1 VKIGYKMR
9 EIEEK
14 IIEIMKDNGIDVVA
28 TLPCDKAKSL
38 FYLIPQHFHEVALN
52 KEEDG
57 IGICAGAYLAGG
69 KPAIV
74 MQSSGLGNSMNALMS
89 LTRTYE
95 LPLPIIT
102 SWRGV
107 YKEKIPAQIPFN
119 KNLPKMLK
127 AFDIPYTI
135 IDDNSK
141 INLIDNAICDA
152 YENNRTHVALIS
164 PKTWEKEREEEKGE
178 AMVHFPKREKETIL
192 EYKKTIHEPE
202 MTRYDAI
209 KTIAEYLDEEAVV
222 SNIGIP
228 SKELYEISDRGLNF
242 YMLGSYSQASSIG
255 LGMALKTKRDTV
267 VLDGD
272 GSLLATSVLPIIAA
286 ESPKNLSIFCLDN
299 GTLGSTGDQLTN
311 AYSGVD
317 MELMAISTG
326 IKETKKVHTEKEL
339 KSTIEGLYD
348 SKGPRFVHVIV
359 KPGIV
364 GQSPTVGNIKL
375 TPEQIKRRFMKAM
388 L

>member
-1 VKIGYKMR
+1 MC

-28 TLPCDKAKSL
+28 TLPCDKAKNL
-38 FYLIPQHFHEVALN
+38 FYLIPQHFHDVALN

-69 KPAIV
+69 KPAIA

-89 LTRTYE
+89 LTQTYE

-107 YKEKIPAQIPFN
+107 YREKIPAQIPFN

-135 IDDNSK
+135 INDNSK
-141 INLIDNAICDA
+141 INFMDNIIRDA
-152 YENNRTHVALIS
+152 YENSRTHVALIS
-164 PKTWEKEREEEKGE
+164 PKTWDKEGAEKAEV
-178 AMVHFPKREKETIL
+178 MVHFPKRERKTIL

-202 MTRYDAI
+202 MTRYNAI
-209 KTIAEYLDEEAVV
+209 KTIAEYLDEEVVV

-228 SKELYEISDRGLNF
+228 SKELYDIKDRDLNF
-242 YMLGSYSQASSIG
+242 YMLGSYSQVSPIG
-255 LGMALKTKRDTV
+255 LGICLETEREV
-267 VLDGD
+267 FVLDGD
-272 GSLLATSVLPIIAA
+272 GSLLATSILPTIAA
-286 ESPKNLSIFCLDN
+286 EGPKNISIFCLDN

-317 MELMAISTG
+317 MELIAISAG

-339 KSTIEGLYD
+339 RSTIEGLYD
-348 SKGPRFVHVIV
+348 NKGPRFIHVIV
-359 KPGIV
+359 KPGNV
-364 GQSPTVGNIKL
+364 PAVPNIKL
-375 TPEQIKRRFMKAM
+375 TPEQIRGRFMKAM
-388 L
+388 SGKF

>member
-14 IIEIMKDNGIDVVA
+14 IIEIMRDNGIDVVA
-28 TLPCDKAKSL
+28 TLPCGKAKSL
-38 FYLIPQHFHEVALN
+38 FYLIPQHFHEVSLN

-107 YKEKIPAQIPFN
+107 YREKIPAQIPFN
-119 KNLPKMLK
+119 KNLPKVLK
-127 AFDIPYTI
+127 AFDVPYTV
-135 IDDNSK
+135 IDGNSK
-141 INLIDNAICDA
+141 INLIDNIICDA
-152 YENNRTHVALIS
+152 YENSRTHVALIS
-164 PKTWEKEREEEKGE
+164 PKTWEKEGEEKAE
-178 AMVHFPKREKETIL
+178 VMVHFPKRERETIMG
-192 EYKKTIHEPE
+192 YKKTIHEPE
-202 MTRYDAI
+202 MMRYDAI
-209 KTIAEYLDEEAVV
+209 KTIVEYLDEEAVV

-228 SKELYEISDRGLNF
+228 SKELYDIKDRDLNF
-242 YMLGSYSQASSIG
+242 YMLGSYSQVSPIG
-255 LGMALKTKRDTV
+255 LGICLETEREV
-267 VLDGD
+267 FVLDGD
-272 GSLLATSVLPIIAA
+272 GSLLATSILPTIAA

-317 MELMAISTG
+317 MELMAISAG

-339 KSTIEGLYD
+339 RSTIEGLYGN
-348 SKGPRFVHVIV
+348 KGPRFIHVIV
-359 KPGIV
+359 KPGNV
-364 GQSPTVGNIKL
+364 PSVANIKL
-375 TPEQIKRRFMKAM
+375 TPEQIKKRFMKAM
-388 L
+388 P

>member
-1 VKIGYKMR
+1 MC

-14 IIEIMKDNGIDVVA
+14 IIEIMKDNGIDIVA
-28 TLPCDKAKSL
+28 TLPCGKAKRL

-57 IGICAGAYLAGG
+57 IGICAGAHLAGG

-74 MQSSGLGNSMNALMS
+74 MQSSGLGNSMNVLMS

-107 YKEKIPAQIPFN
+107 YREQIPAQIPFN
-119 KNLPKMLK
+119 KNLPGMLK

-135 IDDNSK
+135 IDDKSK
-141 INLIDNAICDA
+141 INLVENVICDA
-152 YENNRTHVALIS
+152 YENGRTHVALIS
-164 PKTWEKEREEEKGE
+164 PKTWGNKQEEAELT
-178 AMVHFPKREKETIL
+178 VRFPKRERETIL

-202 MTRYDAI
+202 MTRYNAI
-209 KTIAEYLDEEAVV
+209 KTIAEYLDEEVVV
-222 SNIGIP
+222 SNIGEP
-228 SKELYEISDRGLNF
+228 GKELYELNDRELNF

-255 LGMALKTKRDTV
+255 LGIALKTKRETV

-272 GSLLATSVLPIIAA
+272 GSLLATSVLPTIAA
-286 ESPKNLSIFCLDN
+286 ESPKNLSICCLDN

-317 MELMAISTG
+317 MELMAKSAG

-339 KSTIEGLYD
+339 RSTIESVYD
-348 SKGPRFVHVIV
+348 NTGPRFIHVIV
-359 KPGIV
+359 KPGIM
-364 GQSPTVGNIKL
+364 GTTIRNIKL
-375 TPEQIKRRFMKAM
+375 TPEQIKRRFMEAM
-388 L
+388 RG

>member
-1 VKIGYKMR
+1 
-9 EIEEK
+9 
-14 IIEIMKDNGIDVVA
+14 MKDNGIDVVA

-38 FYLIPQHFHEVALN
+38 FYLIPQHFHEVSLN

-107 YKEKIPAQIPFN
+107 YTEKIPAQIPFN

-135 IDDNSK
+135 IDGNSK
-141 INLIDNAICDA
+141 INLMDNVICDA
-152 YENNRTHVALIS
+152 YKNSRTHVALIS
-164 PKTWEKEREEEKGE
+164 PKTWEKEGEEEKGE
-178 AMVHFPKREKETIL
+178 AMVHFPKRERETIL
-192 EYKKTIHEPE
+192 EYKKMIHEPE

-228 SKELYEISDRGLNF
+228 SKELYEIRDRGLNF
-242 YMLGSYSQASSIG
+242 YMLGSYSQASSMG

-272 GSLLATSVLPIIAA
+272 GSLLATSVLPTVAA

-299 GTLGSTGDQLTN
+299 GTLGSTGNQLTN

-317 MELMAISTG
+317 MELVAISTG

-339 KSTIEGLYD
+339 RLTIEDLYD
-348 SKGPRFVHVIV
+348 SKGPRFIHVIV

>member
-1 VKIGYKMR
+1 M
-9 EIEEK
+9 EEK
-14 IIEIMKDNGIDVVA
+14 IIEIMKDNGIDIVA
-28 TLPCDKAKSL
+28 TLPCGKAKSL

-107 YKEKIPAQIPFN
+107 YMEQIPAQIPFN

-135 IDDNSK
+135 IDDKSK
-141 INLIDNAICDA
+141 INLVENVICDA
-152 YENNRTHVALIS
+152 YKNSRTHVALIS
-164 PKTWEKEREEEKGE
+164 PKIWGNKQEEAELTER
-178 AMVHFPKREKETIL
+178 FPKRERETIL

-222 SNIGIP
+222 SNIGEP
-228 SKELYEISDRGLNF
+228 SKELYEINDRELNF

-255 LGMALKTKRDTV
+255 LGMASKTKRETV

-272 GSLLATSVLPIIAA
+272 GSLLATSVLPTIAA
-286 ESPKNLSIFCLDN
+286 ESPKNLSIYCLDN
-299 GTLGSTGDQLTN
+299 GTLGSTGNQLTN

-317 MELMAISTG
+317 MELMAISAG
-326 IKETKKVHTEKEL
+326 IEETKKVHTKKEL
-339 KSTIEGLYD
+339 RSTIESVYD
-348 SKGPRFVHVIV
+348 STGPRFIHVIV
-359 KPGIV
+359 KPGIM
-364 GQSPTVGNIKL
+364 GTSLRNIKL

-388 L
+388 RG

>member
-1 VKIGYKMR
+1 MR
-9 EIEEK
+9 EIEVKK
-14 IIEIMKDNGIDVVA
+14 IIEIMKDNGIDIVA

-38 FYLIPQHFHEVALN
+38 FYLIPQHFHDVALN

-69 KPAIV
+69 KPTIV

-119 KNLPKMLK
+119 KNIPRMLK

-141 INLIDNAICDA
+141 INLVDNVICDA

-164 PKTWEKEREEEKGE
+164 PKTWQREGEEKVE
-178 AMVHFPKREKETIL
+178 VMVHFPKRERETIV

-202 MTRYDAI
+202 MTRYNAI

-228 SKELYEISDRGLNF
+228 GKELYDIKDRDLNF
-242 YMLGSYSQASSIG
+242 YMLGSYSQVSPIG
-255 LGMALKTKRDTV
+255 LGMALKTKRETV

-272 GSLLATSVLPIIAA
+272 GSLLATSVLPTIAA
-286 ESPKNLSIFCLDN
+286 ESPKNLSLFCLDN

-311 AYSGVD
+311 AYSQVD
-317 MELMAISTG
+317 MELMAIISG

-339 KSTIEGLYD
+339 RSTIEGLYD
-348 SKGPRFVHVIV
+348 NKGPRFIHVIV
-359 KPGIV
+359 KPGNV
-364 GQSPTVGNIKL
+364 PAVPNIKL
-375 TPEQIKRRFMKAM
+375 TPEQIKGRFMKAM
-388 L
+388 SGKS

>member
-1 VKIGYKMR
+1 MR

-28 TLPCDKAKSL
+28 TLPCGKAKSL
-38 FYLIPQHFHEVALN
+38 FYLISQHFHEVSLN

-107 YKEKIPAQIPFN
+107 YREKIPAQIPFN
-119 KNLPKMLK
+119 KNLPRMLK

-164 PKTWEKEREEEKGE
+164 PKTWEKEGEEKAE
-178 AMVHFPKREKETIL
+178 VMVHFPKRERETIV

-202 MTRYDAI
+202 MMRYDAI

-228 SKELYEISDRGLNF
+228 SKELYDIKDRDLNF

-272 GSLLATSVLPIIAA
+272 GSLLATSVLPTIAA

-326 IKETKKVHTEKEL
+326 IKETKKVHTEEEL
-339 KSTIEGLYD
+339 RSTIEDLY
-348 SKGPRFVHVIV
+348 SNIGPRFIHVIV

-375 TPEQIKRRFMKAM
+375 TPEQIKKRFMKAM

>member
-1 VKIGYKMR
+1 MNKEREVIKIL
-9 EIEEK
+9 
-14 IIEIMKDNGIDVVA
+14 KDNEIDLVT
-28 TLPCDKAKSL
+28 TLPCGKIK
-38 FYLIPQHFHEVALN
+38 YLLQLVHSDPEFHDIPLN

-57 IGICAGAYLAGG
+57 VCICAGAYLAGG
-69 KPAIV
+69 KPAMII
-74 MQSSGLGNSMNALMS
+74 QSSGLGNCFNALLS
-89 LTRTYE
+89 LSVTFE

-107 YKEKIPAQIPFN
+107 YKEEIPAQIPFN
-119 KNLPKMLK
+119 KDLPKVLHAWNIPHK
-127 AFDIPYTI
+127 IIENPSEIDLLEDIIMY
-135 IDDNSK
+135 
-141 INLIDNAICDA
+141 A
-152 YENNRTHVALIS
+152 YENNTPSVALIS
-164 PKTWEKEREEEKGE
+164 PETWEEVEEREDKIVEQS
-178 AMVHFPKREKETIL
+178 FPKREK
-192 EYKKTIHEPE
+192 KTNVRYEKNIHEPG

-228 SKELYEISDRGLNF
+228 SKELYDVKDRERNF

-255 LGMALKTKRDTV
+255 LGMALKTKRETV

-272 GSLLATSVLPIIAA
+272 GSLLATSVLPTIAA
-286 ESPKNLSIFCLDN
+286 ERPKNLSIFCLDN

-317 MELMAISTG
+317 VELMAIISG

-339 KSTIEGLYD
+339 RSTIEGLYD
-348 SKGPRFVHVIV
+348 NKGPRFIHVIV
-359 KPGIV
+359 KPGNV
-364 GQSPTVGNIKL
+364 PSVANIKL
-375 TPEQIKRRFMKAM
+375 TPEQIKKRFMKAM

>member
-1 VKIGYKMR
+1 MR

-28 TLPCDKAKSL
+28 TLPCDKAKNL
-38 FYLIPQHFHEVALN
+38 FYLIPQHFHDVALN

-141 INLIDNAICDA
+141 INLMDNAICDA
-152 YENNRTHVALIS
+152 YENNRIHVTLIS
-164 PKTWEKEREEEKGE
+164 PKTWRKEGEEEKAE
-178 AMVHFPKREKETIL
+178 IRVHFPKRERETIL

-228 SKELYEISDRGLNF
+228 SKELYDIKDRDLNF
-242 YMLGSYSQASSIG
+242 YMLGSYSQVSPIG
-255 LGMALKTKRDTV
+255 LGMALKTKRETV

-272 GSLLATSVLPIIAA
+272 GSLLATSVLPTIAA
-286 ESPKNLSIFCLDN
+286 ESPKNISLFCLDN

-311 AYSGVD
+311 AYSQVD

-348 SKGPRFVHVIV
+348 NKGPRFIHVIV
-359 KPGIV
+359 KPGNV
-364 GQSPTVGNIKL
+364 PSVANIKL
-375 TPEQIKRRFMKAM
+375 TPEQIKRRFMKAI

>member
-1 VKIGYKMR
+1 MC

-14 IIEIMKDNGIDVVA
+14 IIDIMKDNGIDIVA
-28 TLPCDKAKSL
+28 TLPCGKAKSL
-38 FYLIPQHFHEVALN
+38 FHLIPHHFHDVALN

-57 IGICAGAYLAGG
+57 IGICAGAYLALG

-89 LTRTYE
+89 LTSTYE

-107 YKEKIPAQIPFN
+107 YREQILAQIPFN
-119 KNLPKMLK
+119 KNLPGMLK
-127 AFDIPYTI
+127 AFDIPYTV
-135 IDDNSK
+135 IDDKSK
-141 INLIDNAICDA
+141 INMMDNVICDA
-152 YENNRTHVALIS
+152 YENSRIHVALIS
-164 PKTWEKEREEEKGE
+164 PKTWERRRGEEAGLTER
-178 AMVHFPKREKETIL
+178 FPKRERETIV

-209 KTIAEYLDEEAVV
+209 KTVAEILDEEAVV
-222 SNIGIP
+222 SNIGEP
-228 SKELYEISDRGLNF
+228 SKELYEIRDRDLNF

-255 LGMALKTKRDTV
+255 LGMALKTKREVV

-272 GSLLATSVLPIIAA
+272 GSLLATSVLPTIAA
-286 ESPKNLSIFCLDN
+286 ETPRNLSIFCLDN

-317 MELMAISTG
+317 MELMAISAG

-339 KSTIEGLYD
+339 RATIEGLY
-348 SKGPRFVHVIV
+348 SIKGPRFIHVIV
-359 KPGIV
+359 KPGNAEME
-364 GQSPTVGNIKL
+364 NIKL
-375 TPEQIKRRFMKAM
+375 TSWQIKRRFMKAM

>member
-1 VKIGYKMR
+1 
-9 EIEEK
+9 
-14 IIEIMKDNGIDVVA
+14 
-28 TLPCDKAKSL
+28 
-38 FYLIPQHFHEVALN
+38 
-52 KEEDG
+52 
-57 IGICAGAYLAGG
+57 
-69 KPAIV
+69 
-74 MQSSGLGNSMNALMS
+74 
-89 LTRTYE
+89 
-95 LPLPIIT
+95 
-102 SWRGV
+102 
-107 YKEKIPAQIPFN
+107 
-119 KNLPKMLK
+119 
-127 AFDIPYTI
+127 
-135 IDDNSK
+135 
-141 INLIDNAICDA
+141 
-152 YENNRTHVALIS
+152 LIS
-164 PKTWEKEREEEKGE
+164 PKTWQKEGEEKAE
-178 AMVHFPKREKETIL
+178 VMVHFPKRERETIL

-202 MTRYDAI
+202 MMRYDAI

-228 SKELYEISDRGLNF
+228 SKELYEINDRGLNF

-272 GSLLATSVLPIIAA
+272 GSLLATSVLPTIAA

-339 KSTIEGLYD
+339 RSTIESLYD
-348 SKGPRFVHVIV
+348 NKGPRFIHVIV

>member
-1 VKIGYKMR
+1 MR

-14 IIEIMKDNGIDVVA
+14 IIEIIRDNGIDIVA
-28 TLPCDKAKSL
+28 TLPCGKAKSL

-107 YKEKIPAQIPFN
+107 YREKIPAQIPFN

-141 INLIDNAICDA
+141 INLIDSVICDA
-152 YENNRTHVALIS
+152 YENSRTHVALIS
-164 PKTWEKEREEEKGE
+164 PKTWEKEGGEEAELTE
-178 AMVHFPKREKETIL
+178 RFPKRERETIL

-209 KTIAEYLDEEAVV
+209 KTIAEYLDEEAIV

-228 SKELYEISDRGLNF
+228 GKELCEISDRELNF

-255 LGMALKTKRDTV
+255 LGMALKTKRETV

-272 GSLLATSVLPIIAA
+272 GSLLATSVLPTIAA
-286 ESPKNLSIFCLDN
+286 ESPKNLSVFCLDN

-311 AYSGVD
+311 AYSQVD

-339 KSTIEGLYD
+339 RSTIEGLYD
-348 SKGPRFVHVIV
+348 NKGPRFIHVIV
-359 KPGIV
+359 KPGIM

-375 TPEQIKRRFMKAM
+375 TPEQIKRRFMKAI

>member
-1 VKIGYKMR
+1 MC
-9 EIEEK
+9 EIEVKK
-14 IIEIMKDNGIDVVA
+14 IIEIMKDNGIDIVA
-28 TLPCDKAKSL
+28 TLPCDKAKNL
-38 FYLIPQHFHEVALN
+38 FYLIPQHFHDVALN

-119 KNLPKMLK
+119 KNLPRMLK

-141 INLIDNAICDA
+141 INLVDNVICDA

-164 PKTWEKEREEEKGE
+164 PKTWQREGEEKVE
-178 AMVHFPKREKETIL
+178 VMVHFPKRERETIV

-202 MTRYDAI
+202 MTRYNAI

-228 SKELYEISDRGLNF
+228 GKELYDVKDRERNF

-255 LGMALKTKRDTV
+255 LGMALKTKRETV

-272 GSLLATSVLPIIAA
+272 GSLLATSVLPTIAA

-311 AYSGVD
+311 AYSQVD
-317 MELMAISTG
+317 MELMAIISG

-339 KSTIEGLYD
+339 RSTIKGLYD
-348 SKGPRFVHVIV
+348 SMGPRFIHVIV
-359 KPGIV
+359 KPGNV
-364 GQSPTVGNIKL
+364 PSVENIKL

>member
-1 VKIGYKMR
+1 MR
-9 EIEEK
+9 EIEVKK
-14 IIEIMKDNGIDVVA
+14 IIEIMKDNGIDIVA
-28 TLPCDKAKSL
+28 TLPCDKAKNL
-38 FYLIPQHFHEVALN
+38 FYLIPQHFHDVALN

-107 YKEKIPAQIPFN
+107 YREKIPAQIPFN

-135 IDDNSK
+135 IDSKSK
-141 INLIDNAICDA
+141 INLMDSIICDA

-164 PKTWEKEREEEKGE
+164 PKTWEKEGEEEEKAE
-178 AMVHFPKREKETIL
+178 VMVHFPKRERETIL

-228 SKELYEISDRGLNF
+228 SKELYVIKDRDLNF
-242 YMLGSYSQASSIG
+242 YMLGSYSQVSPIG
-255 LGMALKTKRDTV
+255 LGMALKTKRETI

-272 GSLLATSVLPIIAA
+272 GSLLATCVLPIIAA

-317 MELMAISTG
+317 MELMAISAG

-339 KSTIEGLYD
+339 RSTIEDLYD
-348 SKGPRFVHVIV
+348 NKGPRFIHVIV
-359 KPGIV
+359 KPGNV
-364 GQSPTVGNIKL
+364 PSVANIKL

>member
-1 VKIGYKMR
+1 MKIGYKMR

-38 FYLIPQHFHEVALN
+38 FYLIPQHFHDVALN

-107 YKEKIPAQIPFN
+107 YREKIPAQIPFN
-119 KNLPKMLK
+119 KNLPRMLK
-127 AFDIPYTI
+127 AFDIPYTV

-141 INLIDNAICDA
+141 INLMDNVICDA
-152 YENNRTHVALIS
+152 YENNRIHVTLIS
-164 PKTWEKEREEEKGE
+164 PKTWEKEGGEEAELTE
-178 AMVHFPKREKETIL
+178 RFPKRERETIV

-228 SKELYEISDRGLNF
+228 SKELYDIKDRNLNF

-255 LGMALKTKRDTV
+255 LGMALKTKRETV

-272 GSLLATSVLPIIAA
+272 GSILATSILPTTAA
-286 ESPKNLSIFCLDN
+286 ERPKNLSIFCLDN

-317 MELMAISTG
+317 MELMAIISG

-339 KSTIEGLYD
+339 RLTIEDLYD
-348 SKGPRFVHVIV
+348 NKGPRFIHVIV
-359 KPGIV
+359 KPGNV
-364 GQSPTVGNIKL
+364 PSVANIKL
-375 TPEQIKRRFMKAM
+375 TPERIKRRFMKAM

>member
-1 VKIGYKMR
+1 MY

-14 IIEIMKDNGIDVVA
+14 IIEIMKDNGIDIIA
-28 TLPCDKAKSL
+28 TLPCDKAKNL
-38 FYLIPQHFHEVALN
+38 FYLIPQHFYEVALN

-95 LPLPIIT
+95 LPLPVIT

-119 KNLPKMLK
+119 KNLPRMLK

-135 IDDNSK
+135 INNNSK
-141 INLIDNAICDA
+141 IKLIDNAICDA
-152 YENNRTHVALIS
+152 YENNRIHVTLIS
-164 PKTWEKEREEEKGE
+164 PKTWENEGGEEAELTGR
-178 AMVHFPKREKETIL
+178 FPKRERETIA

-228 SKELYEISDRGLNF
+228 GKELYGINDRDLNF

-255 LGMALKTKRDTV
+255 LGMALALKTKRETV

-272 GSLLATSVLPIIAA
+272 GSLLATSVLPTIAA
-286 ESPKNLSIFCLDN
+286 EIPQNLTIFCLDN

-317 MELMAISTG
+317 MELIAIASG
-326 IKETKKVHTEKEL
+326 IKTITKKAQTGKEL
-339 KSTIEGLYD
+339 RSTIGGLYD
-348 SKGPRFVHVIV
+348 NKGPRFIHVIV
-359 KPGIV
+359 KPGIAGENRAGAV
-364 GQSPTVGNIKL
+364 ANIKL
-375 TPEQIKRRFMKAM
+375 RPEQIKKRFMGAM
-388 L
+388 I

>member
-1 VKIGYKMR
+1 MC

-28 TLPCDKAKSL
+28 TLPCDKAKTL
-38 FYLIPQHFHEVALN
+38 FYLIPQHFHDVALN

-69 KPAIV
+69 KPAIC
-74 MQSSGLGNSMNALMS
+74 MQSSGLGNSINALMS
-89 LTRTYE
+89 LTQTYE

-107 YKEKIPAQIPFN
+107 YREKIPAQIPFN

-141 INLIDNAICDA
+141 INLMDNIIRDA
-152 YENNRTHVALIS
+152 YENSRTHVALIS
-164 PKTWEKEREEEKGE
+164 PKTWEKEGAEKAE
-178 AMVHFPKREKETIL
+178 VMVHFPKRERKTIL
-192 EYKKTIHEPE
+192 EYKKTIHKPE
-202 MTRYDAI
+202 MTRYNAI

-228 SKELYEISDRGLNF
+228 SKELYDVKDRDLNF
-242 YMLGSYSQASSIG
+242 YMLGSYSQVSPIG
-255 LGMALKTKRDTV
+255 LGICLETEREV
-267 VLDGD
+267 FVLDGD
-272 GSLLATSVLPIIAA
+272 GSLLATSILPTIAA
-286 ESPKNLSIFCLDN
+286 EKPKNLSIFCLDN

-317 MELMAISTG
+317 MELIAISAG

-339 KSTIEGLYD
+339 RSTIEGLYD
-348 SKGPRFVHVIV
+348 NKGPRFIHVIV
-359 KPGIV
+359 KPGSLPSV
-364 GQSPTVGNIKL
+364 LNIKL
-375 TPEQIKRRFMKAM
+375 TPEQIRGRFMKAM
-388 L
+388 SGKF

>member
-1 VKIGYKMR
+1 MKIGYKMC

-28 TLPCDKAKSL
+28 TLPCDKAKNL
-38 FYLIPQHFHEVALN
+38 FYLIPQHFHEVSLN

-107 YKEKIPAQIPFN
+107 YREKIPAQIPFN

-164 PKTWEKEREEEKGE
+164 PKTWEKEGEEEKGE
-178 AMVHFPKREKETIL
+178 AMVHFPKRERETIL

-228 SKELYEISDRGLNF
+228 SKELYEIRDRGLNF
-242 YMLGSYSQASSIG
+242 YMLGSYSQASSMG

-272 GSLLATSVLPIIAA
+272 GSLLATSVLPTVAA

-299 GTLGSTGDQLTN
+299 GTLGSTGNQLTN

-317 MELMAISTG
+317 MELVAISTG

-339 KSTIEGLYD
+339 RLTIEDLYD
-348 SKGPRFVHVIV
+348 SKGPRFIHVIV
-359 KPGIV
+359 KPGNV
-364 GQSPTVGNIKL
+364 PSVASIKL

>member
-1 VKIGYKMR
+1 MR
-9 EIEEK
+9 EIEVKK
-14 IIEIMKDNGIDVVA
+14 IIEIMKDNGIDIVA

-38 FYLIPQHFHEVALN
+38 FYLIPQHFHDVALN

-69 KPAIV
+69 KPTIV

-119 KNLPKMLK
+119 KNIPRMLK

-141 INLIDNAICDA
+141 INLVDNVICDA

-164 PKTWEKEREEEKGE
+164 PKTWQREGEEKVE
-178 AMVHFPKREKETIL
+178 VMVHFPKRERETIV

-202 MTRYDAI
+202 MTRYNAI

-228 SKELYEISDRGLNF
+228 GKELYDVKDRERNF

-255 LGMALKTKRDTV
+255 LGMALKTKRETV

-272 GSLLATSVLPIIAA
+272 GSLLATSVLPTIAA
-286 ESPKNLSIFCLDN
+286 ESPKNLSLFCLDN

-311 AYSGVD
+311 AYSQVD
-317 MELMAISTG
+317 MELMAIISG

-339 KSTIEGLYD
+339 RSTIEGLYD
-348 SKGPRFVHVIV
+348 NKGPRFIHVIV
-359 KPGIV
+359 KPGNAEV
-364 GQSPTVGNIKL
+364 ENIKL
-375 TPEQIKRRFMKAM
+375 TPEQIKGRFMKAM
-388 L
+388 SGKS

>member
-1 VKIGYKMR
+1 MHGH

-14 IIEIMKDNGIDVVA
+14 VIEIMEDNGIDIVA
-28 TLPCDKAKSL
+28 TLPCGKAKDL
-38 FYLIPQHFHEVALN
+38 FYLIPQHFHDVALN

-57 IGICAGAYLAGG
+57 VGICAGAYLAGG
-69 KPAIV
+69 KPAMV

-107 YKEKIPAQIPFN
+107 YREEIPAQIPFN
-119 KNLPKMLK
+119 KNLPGMLK

-135 IDDNSK
+135 IDDKSE

-152 YENNRTHVALIS
+152 YENSRTHVVLIS
-164 PKTWEKEREEEKGE
+164 PETWQKEDGGGGEEHFLHFPERE
-178 AMVHFPKREKETIL
+178 RETIV

-202 MTRYDAI
+202 MTRCDAI
-209 KTIAEYLDEEAVV
+209 KTIAEYLEEEAVV
-222 SNIGIP
+222 TNIGIP
-228 SKELYEISDRGLNF
+228 GKELYAIKDRDLNF

-255 LGMALKTKRDTV
+255 LGIALKTKRETI

-272 GSLLATSVLPIIAA
+272 GSLLATSILPTIAA

-311 AYSGVD
+311 AYSQVD
-317 MELMAISTG
+317 MELMAISAG
-326 IKETKKVHTEKEL
+326 IKETMKVHTEKEL
-339 KSTIEGLYD
+339 QSTIEGLYH
-348 SKGPRFVHVIV
+348 SKGPRFIHVIV
-359 KPGIV
+359 KPGNV
-364 GQSPTVGNIKL
+364 LTVANIKL

-388 L
+388 LWL

>member
-1 VKIGYKMR
+1 MC

-14 IIEIMKDNGIDVVA
+14 IIEIMRDNGIDVVA
-28 TLPCDKAKSL
+28 TLPCGKAKNL
-38 FYLIPQHFHEVALN
+38 FYLISQHFHEVPLN

-57 IGICAGAYLAGG
+57 IGICAGAYLALG

-107 YKEKIPAQIPFN
+107 YREKIPAQIPFN
-119 KNLPKMLK
+119 KNLPRMLK
-127 AFDIPYTI
+127 AFDIPYTVI
-135 IDDNSK
+135 EDNSK
-141 INLIDNAICDA
+141 INLIDNIICDA

-164 PKTWEKEREEEKGE
+164 PKTWEKEGEEEAE
-178 AMVHFPKREKETIL
+178 LTERFPKRERETIL

-228 SKELYEISDRGLNF
+228 SKELYDIKDRDLNF

-255 LGMALKTKRDTV
+255 LGMALKTKRETV

-272 GSLLATSVLPIIAA
+272 GSLLATSVLPTIAA
-286 ESPKNLSIFCLDN
+286 ESPKNISVFCLDN

-311 AYSGVD
+311 AYSQVD
-317 MELMAISTG
+317 MELMAICAG

-339 KSTIEGLYD
+339 RSTIEGLCD
-348 SKGPRFVHVIV
+348 SKGPRFIHVIV

-364 GQSPTVGNIKL
+364 GQSPTLKNIKL
-375 TPEQIKRRFMKAM
+375 TPEQIKKRFMNAM
-388 L
+388 SGKS

>member
-1 VKIGYKMR
+1 MKIGYKMY

-38 FYLIPQHFHEVALN
+38 FYLIPQHFHEVSLN

-57 IGICAGAYLAGG
+57 IGICAGVYLAGG

-107 YKEKIPAQIPFN
+107 YREKIPAQIPFN

-135 IDDNSK
+135 IDGNSK
-141 INLIDNAICDA
+141 INLMDSVICDA
-152 YENNRTHVALIS
+152 YENSRTHVALIS
-164 PKTWEKEREEEKGE
+164 PKTWQKEGEEKAE
-178 AMVHFPKREKETIL
+178 VMVHFPKRERETIL

-228 SKELYEISDRGLNF
+228 SKELYEISDRELNF
-242 YMLGSYSQASSIG
+242 YMLGSYSQASAIG
-255 LGMALKTKRDTV
+255 LGMALKTKRETV

-272 GSLLATSVLPIIAA
+272 GSLLATSVLPTIAA

-317 MELMAISTG
+317 MELMAIISG
-326 IKETKKVHTEKEL
+326 IKETKKVHTGKEL
-339 KSTIEGLYD
+339 RSTIEDLYD
-348 SKGPRFVHVIV
+348 NKGPRFIHVIV
-359 KPGIV
+359 KPGNAEV
-364 GQSPTVGNIKL
+364 ENIKL

>member
-1 VKIGYKMR
+1 MY

-14 IIEIMKDNGIDVVA
+14 IIEIMKDNGIDIVA
-28 TLPCDKAKSL
+28 TLPCGKAKNL
-38 FYLIPQHFHEVALN
+38 FYLIHQHFHEVSLN

-57 IGICAGAYLAGG
+57 IGISAGVYLAGG

-107 YKEKIPAQIPFN
+107 YREKIPAQIPFN
-119 KNLPKMLK
+119 KNLPMMLK
-127 AFDIPYTI
+127 AFDIPYTV

-141 INLIDNAICDA
+141 INWMDNVICDA
-152 YENNRTHVALIS
+152 YENNRIHVTLIS
-164 PKTWEKEREEEKGE
+164 PKTWEKQGGEEAELTER
-178 AMVHFPKREKETIL
+178 FPKRERETIL
-192 EYKKTIHEPE
+192 KYKKTIHEPE

-209 KTIAEYLDEEAVV
+209 KTITEYLDEEAVV

-228 SKELYEISDRGLNF
+228 SKELYDIKDRDLNF

-255 LGMALKTKRDTV
+255 LGMTLKTKRETV

-286 ESPKNLSIFCLDN
+286 KSPKNLSIFCLDN

-311 AYSGVD
+311 AYTGVD
-317 MELMAISTG
+317 IELMVISAG

-339 KSTIEGLYD
+339 RSTIEGLYD
-348 SKGPRFVHVIV
+348 SKGPRFIHVIV
-359 KPGIV
+359 KPGIM

-388 L
+388 SGKS